1 MGNMGGLT
9 MKTVPFCHLH
19 FHTEYSLLDSSC
31 KVADAVAAAKEL
43 GQEHLAITDH
53 GVLYGVIDFY
63 KQARKAGIKPIIGCE
78 VYIARNGM
86 DEKTSQSDNL
96 HLVLLAEDNTGYDNL
111 MHLVSLG
118 HLEGFYY
125 KPRIDKKTLRQYSRG
140 LIGLS
145 ACLKGEVAEACA
157 EGAVDKAVALAKE
170 YSEILGP
177 NNFFLEIQDH
187 GIPEQKTANKYIVEV
202 AKCTGLPLVA
212 TNDVHYLRQEHR
224 DAHDV
229 LICLQHGNLVSD
241 TNRMSYSGDQFYMK
255 SGAEMER
262 LFPNH
267 PEALANTIEIARR
280 CNVEFVV
287 ENPPLHFPTFTIPP
301 EYENQKE
308 YLMATGI
315 AGLKRRYP
323 VEDLAHPETDIE
335 KRVAERFNYE
345 VGVIEK
351 TGFINYFLVVQDF
364 IAYAKSQN
372 IPVGPGRGSGAGS
385 MLAYALG
392 ITALDPLLYNLIFER
407 FLNPDRVSPPD
418 FDIDFCQARR
428 GEVIEYVK
436 DKYGRENVAQ
446 IITFGTLGAKT
457 VIRDIGRVLALPL
470 NECDK
475 LAKMVPETPGATLEQ
490 ALIENPD
497 FKRAVQQDATAKEI
511 MKYARVLEGLP
522 RHTGTHA
529 AGVVIGEKP
538 LIDILPLSRDKDK
551 QVITQFEMKPME
563 AIGLLKMDFLGL
575 KTLTVIQEAAVS
587 ILANHGVELDMDKIP
602 LDDKKTYD
610 LLNRGD
616 TIGVFQVE
624 SAGMRDTLRK
634 IGLDRVEDLIAM
646 IALYRPGPMQ
656 FIDEFIARKHGKVKI
671 QYDHPLLEPVLKETY
686 GIIVYQEQIQQVANK
701 LAGFTLGEGDLLRRA
716 MGKKDMSV
724 MSAQRE
730 NFITGCKKTNNID
743 RKLGEK
749 LWDMIEKFAQY
760 GFNKSHSAAYG
771 IISYQTAWL
780 KANYPEEFMAALLSS
795 EMGTPDKLAFL
806 LAEAREMGLNVRAP
820 SVNESVARFRPAKGA
835 LHFGLAGVKNVG
847 AGAVEALTV
856 EREKNGPFKGLMD
869 FCIRMGS
876 REVNRKTL
884 ESLIKCGAFDFCRK
898 PRSRLFAGVE
908 MAMGRAQSAQ
918 KDKLSGQSSLFDMFS
933 SGPAQNGD
941 DDLPAVEPW
950 PDSEML
956 TAEKELIGFY
966 ISGHPL
972 AKHEWTLRTFALQRI
987 GELAD
992 VMEAAGG
999 DEQKTLIRVGGL
1011 VDKYKK
1017 VFTKKDDPR
1026 PYARFRLEG
1035 LEAAVNAVVWPDDF
1049 QRFEKLLEDG
1059 TPLMAGGRITR
1070 DFRDELEIQISEI
1083 FPLQEAPA
1091 RFAEKVSLHLPEAVL
1106 SQEKFQAIKKIAA
1119 EHPGPTPLNICVL
1132 LDSGEKVFIK
1142 ADRSSQVTAS
1152 PELVQ
1157 KLEHLLGEEAVYVGA
1172 RSQPFLHEPPRR
1184 SFNRRKS

>member
-1 MGNMGGLT
+1 
-9 MKTVPFCHLH
+9 MKTIPFCHLH

-31 KVADAVAAAKEL
+31 KVADAVAMAKEL
-43 GQEHLAITDH
+43 GQEYLAITDH

-63 KQARKAGIKPIIGCE
+63 KQAQKAGVKPIIGCE

-86 DEKTSQSDNL
+86 DEKTSQADNL
-96 HLVLLAEDNTGYDNL
+96 HLVLLAEDNEGYNSL

-125 KPRIDKKTLRQYSRG
+125 KPRIDKKLLRQYSKG

-145 ACLKGEVAEACA
+145 ACLKGEIAEACA

-187 GIPEQKTANKYIVEV
+187 GLSEQKTANRHIIEV
-202 AKCTGLPLVA
+202 AKRTGLPLVA
-212 TNDVHYLRQEHR
+212 TNDVHYIKKDHR

-241 TNRMSYSGDQFYMK
+241 PNRMSYSGSEFYMK

-262 LFPNH
+262 LFPDH
-267 PEALANTIEIARR
+267 PEALANTVEIARR
-280 CNVEFVV
+280 CNVELV
-287 ENPPLHFPTFTIPP
+287 NKNKPLHFPTFTVPP
-301 EYENQKE
+301 EYKSQKD
-308 YLMATGI
+308 YLMAIGK
-315 AGLKRRYP
+315 AGLKTLYP
-323 VEDLAHPETDIE
+323 IDDFDNPKTDIE

-392 ITALDPLLYNLIFER
+392 ITALDPLHYNLIFER
-407 FLNPDRVSPPD
+407 FLNPARISPPD

-457 VIRDIGRVLALPL
+457 VIRDIGRVLGLPL

-475 LAKMVPETPGATLEQ
+475 LAKMVPEKPDVTLAK
-490 ALIENPD
+490 ALEENPD
-497 FKRAVQQDATAKEI
+497 FKRAAKQDPVAVEI
-511 MKYARVLEGLP
+511 MKYAQILEGLP

-563 AIGLLKMDFLGL
+563 DIGLLKMDFLGL
-575 KTLTVIQEAAVS
+575 KTLTVIQEAVEC
-587 ILANHGVELDMDKIP
+587 IRINHGVTLDINKLP

-656 FIDEFIARKHGKVKI
+656 FIDEFINRKHGKVKI

-686 GIIVYQEQIQQVANK
+686 GIIVYQEQIQQAANK
-701 LAGFTLGEGDLLRRA
+701 LAGFSLGEGDILRRA
-716 MGKKDMSV
+716 MGKKDKAV
-724 MSAQRE
+724 MATQRE
-730 NFITGCKKTNNID
+730 NFIAGCKKTNNID

-749 LWDMIEKFAQY
+749 LWDMIEKFAEY

-780 KANYPEEFMAALLSS
+780 KANYPEEFMSALLSS

-806 LAEAREMGLNVRAP
+806 LAEAREMELNVRAP

-835 LHFGLAGVKNVG
+835 LHFGMAGVKNVG
-847 AGAVEALTV
+847 GGAVESLV
-856 EREKNGPFKGLMD
+856 KEREANGPYIGLMN
-869 FCIRMGS
+869 FCSRMDS

-884 ESLIKCGAFDFCRK
+884 ESLIKCGAFDFCHK
-898 PRSRLFAGVE
+898 PRSRLFAGIE

-918 KDKLSGQSSLFDMFS
+918 KDKLSGQRSLFDMLS
-933 SGPAQNGD
+933 SGPAQDSD

-956 TAEKELIGFY
+956 SAEKELIGFY

-972 AKHEWTLRTFALQRI
+972 AEHEWTLKTFALQKI
-987 GELAD
+987 GELAE
-992 VMEAAGG
+992 VQTAAGD
-999 DEQKTLIRVGGL
+999 DEQKTYVRVGGL

-1017 VFTKKDDPR
+1017 VFTKPKTPEDSPK

-1049 QRFEKLLEDG
+1049 SKFEKLLEDG
-1059 TPLMAGGRITR
+1059 APLMATGKITR
-1070 DFRDELEIQISEI
+1070 DFRDELEIQVSEL
-1083 FPLQEAPA
+1083 FPLASAPA
-1091 RFAEKVSLHLPEAVL
+1091 LFAEKVGLHLTETSL
-1106 SQEKFQAIKKIAA
+1106 SQEKLQAVKKIAA
-1119 EHPGPTPLNICVL
+1119 AHPGPTPLNICVL
-1132 LDSGEKVFIK
+1132 LDSGEKIFIK
-1142 ADRSSQVTAS
+1142 ADRQSQVTAS
-1152 PELVQ
+1152 PELV
-1157 KLEHLLGEEAVYVGA
+1157 KNLEHLLGEDAVYVGA
-1172 RSQPFLHEPPRR
+1172 RSRPFLHEPPRR
-1184 SFNRRKS
+1184 RFNGRRS

>member
-1 MGNMGGLT
+1 
-9 MKTVPFCHLH
+9 MKTIPFCHLH

-31 KVADAVAAAKEL
+31 KVADAVATAKEL

-63 KQARKAGIKPIIGCE
+63 KQAQKAGIKPIIGCE

-86 DEKTSQSDNL
+86 DEKTSQADNL
-96 HLVLLAEDNTGYDNL
+96 HLVLLAEDNEGYNNL
-111 MHLVSLG
+111 MHLVSFG

-125 KPRIDKKTLRQYSRG
+125 KPRIDKKLLRQYSKG

-145 ACLKGEVAEACA
+145 ACLKGEIAEACA

-187 GIPEQKTANKYIVEV
+187 GIPEQKTANRHIVEV
-202 AKCTGLPLVA
+202 AKRTGLPLVA
-212 TNDVHYLRQEHR
+212 TNDVHYIKKEHR

-241 TNRMSYSGDQFYMK
+241 PNRMSYSGSEFYMK

-262 LFPNH
+262 LFPNQ
-267 PEALANTIEIARR
+267 PEALANTVEIARR
-280 CNVEFVV
+280 CNVELVDK
-287 ENPPLHFPTFTIPP
+287 NKPLHFPTFAVPP
-301 EYENQKE
+301 EYKSQKD
-308 YLMATGI
+308 YLMAIGK
-315 AGLKRRYP
+315 AGLKTLYP
-323 VEDLAHPETDIE
+323 IDDFDNPKTDIE
-335 KRVAERFNYE
+335 KQVSERFNYE
-345 VGVIEK
+345 VGIIEK

-392 ITALDPLLYNLIFER
+392 ITALDPLHYNLIFER
-407 FLNPDRVSPPD
+407 FLNPDRISPPD

-428 GEVIEYVK
+428 SEVIEYVK

-470 NECDK
+470 QECDK
-475 LAKMVPETPGATLEQ
+475 LAKMVPETPGATLAK
-490 ALIENPD
+490 ALEENPD
-497 FKRAVQQDATAKEI
+497 FKRATKQDPVAQEI
-511 MKYARVLEGLP
+511 MKYALILEGLP

-563 AIGLLKMDFLGL
+563 DIGLLKMDFLGL
-575 KTLTVIQEAAVS
+575 KTLTVIQEAVEY
-587 ILANHGVELDMDKIP
+587 IRTNHGVTLDINKLP
-602 LDDKKTYD
+602 LDDRKTYD

-656 FIDEFIARKHGKVKI
+656 FIDEFINRKHGKVKI

-686 GIIVYQEQIQQVANK
+686 GIIVYQEQIQQAANK
-701 LAGFTLGEGDLLRRA
+701 LAGFSLGEGDILRRA
-716 MGKKDMSV
+716 MGKKDKAV
-724 MSAQRE
+724 MATQRE
-730 NFITGCKKTNNID
+730 NFIAGCKKTNDID

-749 LWDMIEKFAQY
+749 LWDMIEKFAEY

-820 SVNESVARFRPAKGA
+820 SVNEGLARFRPEKGTV
-835 LHFGLAGVKNVG
+835 HFGLAGVKNVG
-847 AGAVEALTV
+847 AGAVESLV
-856 EREKNGPFKGLMD
+856 KERETKGPYTGLMN
-869 FCIRMGS
+869 FCSRMDS

-884 ESLIKCGAFDFCRK
+884 ESLIKCGAFDFCHK
-898 PRSRLFAGVE
+898 PRSRLFAGIE

-918 KDKLSGQSSLFDMFS
+918 KDKLSGQRSLFDMFS
-933 SGPAQNGD
+933 GSGPAQDSD
-941 DDLPAVEPW
+941 DDLPAIEPW

-956 TAEKELIGFY
+956 SAEKELIGFY

-972 AKHEWTLRTFALQRI
+972 SVHEWTLKTFALQKI

-992 VMEAAGG
+992 VLVAAGT
-999 DEQKTLIRVGGL
+999 DEPKAFVRVGGL

-1017 VFTKKDDPR
+1017 VFTKPKSPDDSPK

-1035 LEAAVNAVVWPDDF
+1035 LEAAVNAVVWSSEFP
-1049 QRFEKLLEDG
+1049 QFEKLLEDG
-1059 TPLMAGGRITR
+1059 APLMATGKITR
-1070 DFRDELEIQISEI
+1070 DFRDELEIQVSEL
-1083 FPLQEAPA
+1083 FPLASAPGL
-1091 RFAEKVSLHLPEAVL
+1091 FAEKVSLHLPETAL
-1106 SQEKFQAIKKIAA
+1106 SQEKLQAIKKIAA
-1119 EHPGPTPLNICVL
+1119 THPGPTPLNICVL
-1132 LDSGEKVFIK
+1132 LDSGEKIFIK
-1142 ADRSSQVTAS
+1142 ADRASQVTAS

-1157 KLEHLLGEEAVYVGA
+1157 NLEHLLGEDAVYVGA
-1172 RSQPFLHEPPRR
+1172 RSQPFLREPPRR
-1184 SFNRRKS
+1184 RWPKK

>member
-1 MGNMGGLT
+1 
-9 MKTVPFCHLH
+9 MKSIPFCHLH

-31 KVADAVAAAKEL
+31 KVADAVKMAKEL

-63 KQARKAGIKPIIGCE
+63 EKAQKAGIKPIIGCE
-78 VYIARNGM
+78 VYIARKGM
-86 DEKTSQSDNL
+86 DHRDGGQADNL
-96 HLVLLAEDNTGYDNL
+96 HLVLLAEDNEGYNNL
-111 MHLVSLG
+111 MHLVSIG
-118 HLEGFYY
+118 HLEGFHY
-125 KPRIDKKTLRQYSRG
+125 KPRIDKKVLRQYSKG

-145 ACLKGEVAEACA
+145 ACLKGEIAEACA

-177 NNFFLEIQDH
+177 DNFFLEIQDH
-187 GIPEQKTANKYIVEV
+187 GISEQRTANKHIIEV
-202 AKCTGLPLVA
+202 AKRTGLPLVA
-212 TNDVHYLRQEHR
+212 TNDVHYIKQEHR

-241 TNRMSYSGDQFYMK
+241 PNRMSYSGDQFYMK

-262 LFPNH
+262 LFPDH
-267 PEALANTIEIARR
+267 PEALANTVEIARR
-280 CNVEFVV
+280 CNVEFVLK
-287 ENPPLHFPTFTIPP
+287 NPPLHFPVFGIPP
-301 EYENQKE
+301 EYKSQKD
-308 YLMATGI
+308 YLMAIGI
-315 AGLKRRYP
+315 AGLKKLYP
-323 VEDLAHPETDIE
+323 VENLDKPQTDIE
-335 KRVAERFNYE
+335 KQVAERFNYE
-345 VGVIEK
+345 VGIIEK

-392 ITALDPLLYNLIFER
+392 ITALDPLHYNLIFER

-475 LAKMVPETPGATLEQ
+475 LAKMVPETPGATLAK
-490 ALIENPD
+490 ALEENPD
-497 FKRAVQQDATAKEI
+497 FKRASKQDQVAQDI
-511 MKYARVLEGLP
+511 MKYALILEGLP

-563 AIGLLKMDFLGL
+563 SIGLLKMDFLGL
-575 KTLTVIQEAAVS
+575 KTLTVIQEAVEH
-587 ILANHGVELDMDKIP
+587 IRRNHGVEVDINKLP
-602 LDDKKTYD
+602 LDDRKTYD

-656 FIDEFIARKHGKVKI
+656 FIDEFIGRKHGKIKI

-686 GIIVYQEQIQQVANK
+686 GIIVYQEQIQQAANK
-701 LAGFTLGEGDLLRRA
+701 LAGFSLGQGDILRRA
-716 MGKKDMSV
+716 MGKKDKAV
-724 MSAQRE
+724 MDAQRA
-730 NFITGCKKTNNID
+730 NFIDGCKKTNNID
-743 RKLGEK
+743 QKLAQK
-749 LWDMIEKFAQY
+749 LWEMIEKFAEY

-820 SVNESVARFRPAKGA
+820 SVNESVARFRPAKGTI
-835 LHFGLAGVKNVG
+835 HFGMAGVKNVG
-847 AGAVEALTV
+847 AGAVETLV
-856 EREKNGPFKGLMD
+856 KEREASGPYTGLMN
-869 FCIRMGS
+869 FCTRMDS

-884 ESLIKCGAFDFCRK
+884 ESLIKCGAFDFCHK
-898 PRSRLFAGVE
+898 PRSRLFAGIE

-918 KDKLSGQSSLFDMFS
+918 KDKLSGQCSLFDMLG
-933 SGPAQNGD
+933 SGPAQDSD

-956 TAEKELIGFY
+956 SAEKELIGFY

-972 AKHEWTLRTFALQRI
+972 SEHEWTLRTFALQKI

-992 VMEAAGG
+992 VVVEAGA
-999 DEQKTLIRVGGL
+999 DEQKAMVRVGGL

-1017 VFTKKDDPR
+1017 VFTKPKKPEDSPK

-1049 QRFEKLLEDG
+1049 SKFEKLLDDG
-1059 TPLMAGGRITR
+1059 APLMVAGRITK
-1070 DFRDELEIQISEI
+1070 DFRDELEIQVGEV
-1083 FPLQEAPA
+1083 FPLASAPGL
-1091 RFAEKVSLHLPEAVL
+1091 FTEKVSLHLPEAAL
-1106 SQEKFQAIKKIAA
+1106 SQEKLRAIKKIAEA
-1119 EHPGPTPLNICVL
+1119 HPGPTALHICVL

-1142 ADRSSQVTAS
+1142 ADRTSQVTAS
-1152 PELVQ
+1152 PELVK
-1157 KLEHLLGEEAVYVGA
+1157 KLEHLLGEDVVYVGA
-1172 RSQPFLHEPPRR
+1172 KTKPFLYEPPRR
-1184 SFNRRKS
+1184 RFSGKRG

>member
-1 MGNMGGLT
+1 
-9 MKTVPFCHLH
+9 MKTIPFCHLH

-31 KVADAVAAAKEL
+31 KVADAVKTAKEL

-63 KQARKAGIKPIIGCE
+63 KQAQTAGIKPIIGCE

-86 DEKTSQSDNL
+86 DEKTSQADNL
-96 HLVLLAEDNTGYDNL
+96 HLVLLAEDNEGYNNL

-125 KPRIDKKTLRQYSRG
+125 KPRIDKKLLRQYSKG

-145 ACLKGEVAEACA
+145 ACLKGEIAEACA

-187 GIPEQKTANKYIVEV
+187 GLSEQKTANRHILEV
-202 AKCTGLPLVA
+202 AKRTGLPLVA
-212 TNDVHYLRQEHR
+212 TNDVHYIKKDHR

-241 TNRMSYSGDQFYMK
+241 PNRMSYSGSEFYMK

-262 LFPNH
+262 LFPDH
-267 PEALANTIEIARR
+267 PEALANTVEIAHR
-280 CNVEFVV
+280 CNVELVDKKK
-287 ENPPLHFPTFTIPP
+287 PLHFPTYTIPP
-301 EYENQKE
+301 EYKSQKD
-308 YLMATGI
+308 YLMAIGR
-315 AGLKRRYP
+315 AGLKKLYP
-323 VEDLAHPETDIE
+323 IDDFDQPKTDIE

-392 ITALDPLLYNLIFER
+392 ITALDPLLYNLLFER

-475 LAKMVPETPGATLEQ
+475 LAKMVPETPGATLAK
-490 ALIENPD
+490 ALEENPD
-497 FKRAVQQDATAKEI
+497 FKRATKQDPVAIEI
-511 MKYARVLEGLP
+511 MKYALILEGLP

-538 LIDILPLSRDKDK
+538 LIDLLPLSRDKDK

-563 AIGLLKMDFLGL
+563 EIGLLKMDFLGL
-575 KTLTVIQEAAVS
+575 KTLTVIQEAVEC
-587 ILANHGVELDMDKIP
+587 IRANHGVTLDINKLP
-602 LDDKKTYD
+602 LDDKKTYE

-656 FIDEFIARKHGKVKI
+656 FIDEFISRKHGKVKI
-671 QYDHPLLEPVLKETY
+671 QYDHPLLESLLKETY

-701 LAGFTLGEGDLLRRA
+701 LAGFTLGEGDQLRRA
-716 MGKKDMSV
+716 MGKKDKAV
-724 MSAQRE
+724 MSAQRD
-730 NFITGCKKTNNID
+730 NFIAGCKKVNDID

-749 LWDMIEKFAQY
+749 LWALIEKFAEY

-780 KANYPEEFMAALLSS
+780 KANYPEEFMSALLSS

-820 SVNESVARFRPAKGA
+820 NVNEGLARFRPAKGTI
-835 LHFGLAGVKNVG
+835 HFGMAGVKNVG
-847 AGAVEALTV
+847 GGAVESLV
-856 EREKNGPFKGLMD
+856 KEREANGPYTGLMN
-869 FCIRMGS
+869 FCSRMDS

-884 ESLIKCGAFDFCRK
+884 ESLIKCGAFDFCNM
-898 PRSRLFAGVE
+898 PRSRLFGGIE

-918 KDKLSGQSSLFDMFS
+918 KDKLSGQCSLFDMLS
-933 SGPAQNGD
+933 SGPAQDSD

-956 TAEKELIGFY
+956 SAEKELIGFY

-972 AKHEWTLRTFALQRI
+972 AEHEWTLRTFALQKI

-992 VMEAAGG
+992 VQTAAGT
-999 DEQKTLIRVGGL
+999 DEQKAYVRVGGL

-1017 VFTKKDDPR
+1017 VFTKPKTPEDSPK

-1049 QRFEKLLEDG
+1049 SKFEKLLEDG
-1059 TPLMAGGRITR
+1059 APLMATGKITR
-1070 DFRDELEIQISEI
+1070 DFRDELEIQVSEL
-1083 FPLQEAPA
+1083 FPLAEAPLL
-1091 RFAEKVSLHLPEAVL
+1091 FAEKLSLHLPEAAL
-1106 SQEKFQAIKKIAA
+1106 SQEKLDAVKKIAA
-1119 EHPGPTPLNICVL
+1119 EHPGPTPLNICIL

-1142 ADRSSQVTAS
+1142 ADRHSQVTAS
-1152 PELVQ
+1152 PKLVQ
-1157 KLEHLLGEEAVYVGA
+1157 KLEHLLGEDAVYVGA
-1172 RSQPFLHEPPRR
+1172 RSQPFLREPPRR
-1184 SFNRRKS
+1184 RFNGRKS

>member
-1 MGNMGGLT
+1 
-9 MKTVPFCHLH
+9 MKSVPFCHLH

-31 KVADAVAAAKEL
+31 KVDAAVKTAKEL

-96 HLVLLAEDNTGYDNL
+96 HLVLLAEDNAGYDNL

-125 KPRIDKKTLRQYSRG
+125 KPRIDKKTLRQYSKG

-145 ACLKGEVAEACA
+145 ACLKGEITEACA

-177 NNFFLEIQDH
+177 NNFFLEMQDH
-187 GIPEQKTANKYIVEV
+187 GLTEQKTANKHIVEV
-202 AKCTGLPLVA
+202 AKRTGLPLVV
-212 TNDVHYLRQEHR
+212 TNDVHYIKQEHR

-267 PEALANTIEIARR
+267 PEALANTVEIARR
-280 CNVEFVV
+280 CNVEFIV
-287 ENPPLHFPTFTIPP
+287 ENPPLHFPTFGIPP
-301 EYENQKE
+301 EYKSQKD
-308 YLMATGI
+308 YLMAIGI
-315 AGLKRRYP
+315 TGLKKLYP
-323 VEDLAHPETDIE
+323 VDDLDHPKTDIE

-345 VGVIEK
+345 VGIIEK

-364 IAYAKSQN
+364 IRWAKDHG

-457 VIRDIGRVLALPL
+457 VIRDIGRVLGLPL

-490 ALIENPD
+490 ALSENPD
-497 FKRAVQQDATAKEI
+497 FKRACATDPTAREI
-511 MKYARVLEGLP
+511 MKYAPVLEGLP

-575 KTLTVIQEAAVS
+575 KTLTVIQEAVES
-587 ILANHGVELDMDKIP
+587 IRINHGVVLDIDKIP
-602 LDDKKTYD
+602 LDDKPTYD

-671 QYDHPLLEPVLKETY
+671 QYEHPLLEDIVKETY
-686 GIIVYQEQIQQVANK
+686 GIIVYQEQIQQAANK
-701 LAGFTLGEGDLLRRA
+701 LAGFSLGQGDLLRRA
-716 MGKKDMSV
+716 MGKKDKAV
-724 MSAQRE
+724 MDAQRE
-730 NFITGCKKTNNID
+730 SFIAGCKKANNID
-743 RKLGEK
+743 QKLAQK
-749 LWDMIEKFAQY
+749 LWEMIEKFAQY

-771 IISYQTAWL
+771 IISYQTAFL

-806 LAEAREMGLNVRAP
+806 LAEVREMGLTVRAP
-820 SVNESVARFRPAKGA
+820 SVNESIARFRPVKGA
-835 LHFGLAGVKNVG
+835 LHFGMAGVKNVG
-847 AGAVEALTV
+847 AGAVESLV
-856 EREKNGPFKGLMD
+856 KEREKSGPFKGLMD
-869 FCIRMGS
+869 FCTRMDS

-884 ESLIKCGAFDFCRK
+884 ESLIKCGAFDFCHM
-898 PRSRLFAGVE
+898 PRSRLFAGIE
-908 MAMGRAQSAQ
+908 MAMGRAQSSQ
-918 KDKLSGQSSLFDMFS
+918 KDKQSGQSSLFDMFS
-933 SGPAQNGD
+933 GGSVQNSD
-941 DDLPAVEPW
+941 SDLPDIEPW

-956 TAEKELIGFY
+956 SAEKELIGFY

-972 AKHEWTLRTFALQRI
+972 SEHEWTLKTFALQKI
-987 GELAD
+987 GELGD
-992 VMEAAGG
+992 VLEAAGG
-999 DEQKTLIRVGGL
+999 DEQKTYIRVGGL

-1017 VFTKKDDPR
+1017 VFTKPKKPEDHPK

-1049 QRFEKLLEDG
+1049 QRFEKRLEDG
-1059 TPLMAGGRITR
+1059 APLMAAGKITR
-1070 DFRDELEIQISEI
+1070 DFRDELEIQVSEI
-1083 FPLQEAPA
+1083 YPLASAPTL
-1091 RFAEKVSLHLPEAVL
+1091 FAEKVSLHLPETSL
-1106 SQEKFQAIKKIAA
+1106 SKEKLQAIKKIAA
-1119 EHPGPTPLNICVL
+1119 EHSGPTPLNICVL

-1142 ADRSSQVTAS
+1142 ADRDSQVSAS

-1172 RSQPFLHEPPRR
+1172 RSNPFLHEPPRR
-1184 SFNRRKS
+1184 RFNGKRG

>member
-1 MGNMGGLT
+1 
-9 MKTVPFCHLH
+9 MKTLPFCHLH

-31 KVADAVAAAKEL
+31 KVADAVATAKEL

-63 KQARKAGIKPIIGCE
+63 KQALKAGIKPIIGCE
-78 VYIARNGM
+78 VYIARNGI

-96 HLVLLAEDNTGYDNL
+96 HLVLLAEDNEGYDNL

-125 KPRIDKKTLRQYSRG
+125 KPRIDKKILRQYSKG

-145 ACLKGEVAEACA
+145 ACLKGEIAEACV
-157 EGAVDKAVALAKE
+157 EGAVDKAVAQAKE

-177 NNFFLEIQDH
+177 DNFFLEMQDH
-187 GIPEQKTANKYIVEV
+187 GIPEQKTANKHIAEV
-202 AKCTGLPLVA
+202 AKRTGLPLVV
-212 TNDVHYLRQEHR
+212 TNDVHYIKQEHR

-267 PEALANTIEIARR
+267 PEALANTVEIAHR

-301 EYENQKE
+301 EYKNQKE
-308 YLMATGI
+308 YLMAIGV
-315 AGLKRRYP
+315 AGLKRLYP
-323 VEDLAHPETDIE
+323 VNDLDHPKTDIE

-364 IAYAKSQN
+364 IRWAKDHG

-470 NECDK
+470 QECDK
-475 LAKMVPETPGATLEQ
+475 LAKMVPETAGATLKQ
-490 ALIENPD
+490 ALDENPD
-497 FKRAVQQDATAKEI
+497 FKRAVKENPVAQEI
-511 MKYARVLEGLP
+511 MKYAPILEGLP

-575 KTLTVIQEAAVS
+575 KTLTVIHEAVES
-587 ILANHGVELDMDKIP
+587 IRANHGVELAIDKIP

-671 QYDHPLLEPVLKETY
+671 QYDHPLLEPLLKETY

-701 LAGFTLGEGDLLRRA
+701 LAGFTLGEGDQLRRA
-716 MGKKDMSV
+716 MGKKDMAV
-724 MSAQRE
+724 MSAQCE
-730 NFITGCKKTNNID
+730 NFISGCKKTNNID

-749 LWDMIEKFAQY
+749 LWALVEKFAQY

-806 LAEAREMGLNVRAP
+806 LAEAREMELNVRAP
-820 SVNESVARFRPAKGA
+820 SVNESTARFRPAKGA
-835 LHFGLAGVKNVG
+835 LHFGMTGVKNVG
-847 AGAVEALTV
+847 AGAVETLV
-856 EREKNGPFKGLMD
+856 QEREKNGPFKGLMD
-869 FCIRMGS
+869 FCARMDS
-876 REVNRKTL
+876 REMNRKTL
-884 ESLIKCGAFDFCRK
+884 ESLIKCGAFDFCHK
-898 PRSRLFAGVE
+898 PRSRLFAGVD
-908 MAMGRAQSAQ
+908 MAMSRAQSAQ
-918 KDKLSGQSSLFDMFS
+918 RDKQSGQSSLFDMFS
-933 SGPAQNGD
+933 GGPAQNSD
-941 DDLPAVEPW
+941 DDLPAIEPW

-956 TAEKELIGFY
+956 SAEKELIGFY

-972 AKHEWTLRTFALQRI
+972 SEHEWTLRTFALQRI
-987 GELAD
+987 GELSD
-992 VMEAAGG
+992 VLEAAGG
-999 DEQKTLIRVGGL
+999 EEQKAFIRVGGL

-1017 VFTKKDDPR
+1017 VFTKPKKPEDSPK

-1049 QRFEKLLEDG
+1049 QKFEKLLEDG
-1059 TPLMAGGRITR
+1059 APLMASGRITK
-1070 DFRDELEIQISEI
+1070 DFRDELEIQVSEL
-1083 FPLQEAPA
+1083 FPLASA
-1091 RFAEKVSLHLPEAVL
+1091 HSLFADKVSLHLPETLL
-1106 SQEKFQAIKKIAA
+1106 SQEKLQAIKKIAV

-1142 ADRSSQVTAS
+1142 ADRNSQVTAS
-1152 PELVQ
+1152 PELVH
-1157 KLEHLLGEEAVYVGA
+1157 KFEHLLGEEAVYVGA
-1172 RSQPFLHEPPRR
+1172 RSQPFLREPPRR
-1184 SFNRRKS
+1184 RFNGRKS

>member
-1 MGNMGGLT
+1 
-9 MKTVPFCHLH
+9 MKTIPFCHLH

-31 KVADAVAAAKEL
+31 KVADAVSTAKEL
-43 GQEHLAITDH
+43 GQEYLAITDH

-63 KQARKAGIKPIIGCE
+63 KQAQAAGVKPIIGCE

-86 DEKTSQSDNL
+86 DEKTSQADNL
-96 HLVLLAEDNTGYDNL
+96 HLVLLAEDNEGYNNL

-125 KPRIDKKTLRQYSRG
+125 KPRIDKKLLRQYSKG

-145 ACLKGEVAEACA
+145 ACLKGEIAEACA

-187 GIPEQKTANKYIVEV
+187 GLSEQKAANRHIIEV
-202 AKCTGLPLVA
+202 AKRTGLPLVA
-212 TNDVHYLRQEHR
+212 TNDVHYIKKEHR

-241 TNRMSYSGDQFYMK
+241 PNRMSYSGSEFYMK

-262 LFPNH
+262 LFPDQ
-267 PEALANTIEIARR
+267 PEALANTVEIARR
-280 CNVEFVV
+280 CNVELVDK
-287 ENPPLHFPTFTIPP
+287 NKPLHFPTFAIPP
-301 EYENQKE
+301 EYKSQKD
-308 YLMATGI
+308 YLMAIGR
-315 AGLKRRYP
+315 AGLKTLYP
-323 VEDLAHPETDIE
+323 IDDFDNPKTEIE
-335 KRVAERFNYE
+335 KQVSERFNYE
-345 VGVIEK
+345 LGIIEK

-392 ITALDPLLYNLIFER
+392 ITALDPLHYNLIFER
-407 FLNPDRVSPPD
+407 FLNPDRISPPD

-470 NECDK
+470 QECDK
-475 LAKMVPETPGATLEQ
+475 LAKMVPETPGATLAK
-490 ALIENPD
+490 ALEENPD
-497 FKRAVQQDATAKEI
+497 FKRATKQDPVAQEI
-511 MKYARVLEGLP
+511 MKYALILEGLP

-563 AIGLLKMDFLGL
+563 EIGLLKMDFLGL
-575 KTLTVIQEAAVS
+575 KTLTVIQEAVEY
-587 ILANHGVELDMDKIP
+587 IRTNHGVTLDINKLP

-656 FIDEFIARKHGKVKI
+656 FIDEFIGRKHGKIKI

-686 GIIVYQEQIQQVANK
+686 GIIVYQEQIQQAANK
-701 LAGFTLGEGDLLRRA
+701 LAGFSLGEGDILRRA
-716 MGKKDMSV
+716 MGKKDKSV
-724 MSAQRE
+724 MATQRE
-730 NFITGCKKTNNID
+730 NFIAGCKKTNDID
-743 RKLGEK
+743 RKLAEK
-749 LWDMIEKFAQY
+749 LWDMIEKFAEY

-820 SVNESVARFRPAKGA
+820 SVNEGLARFRPEKGTV
-835 LHFGLAGVKNVG
+835 HFGLAGVKNVG
-847 AGAVEALTV
+847 AGAVESLV
-856 EREKNGPFKGLMD
+856 KEREANGPYTGLMN
-869 FCIRMGS
+869 FCSRMDS

-884 ESLIKCGAFDFCRK
+884 ESLIKCGAFDFCHK
-898 PRSRLFAGVE
+898 PRSRLFAGIE

-918 KDKLSGQSSLFDMFS
+918 KDKLSGQRSLFDMFS
-933 SGPAQNGD
+933 GGGPAKDSD
-941 DDLPAVEPW
+941 DDLPAIEPW

-956 TAEKELIGFY
+956 SAEKELIGFY

-972 AKHEWTLRTFALQRI
+972 SVHEWTLKTFALQKI

-992 VMEAAGG
+992 VQTTAGT
-999 DEQKTLIRVGGL
+999 DEQKAFVRVGGL

-1017 VFTKKDDPR
+1017 VFTKPKAPEDSPK

-1049 QRFEKLLEDG
+1049 SKFEKLLEDG
-1059 TPLMAGGRITR
+1059 AALMATGKITR
-1070 DFRDELEIQISEI
+1070 DFRDELEIQVSEL
-1083 FPLQEAPA
+1083 FPLASAPGL
-1091 RFAEKVSLHLPEAVL
+1091 FADKVSLHLPETLL
-1106 SQEKFQAIKKIAA
+1106 SQEKLRAVKKIAE

-1132 LDSGEKVFIK
+1132 LDSGEKIFIK
-1142 ADRSSQVTAS
+1142 ADRTSQVTAS

-1157 KLEHLLGEEAVYVGA
+1157 KLEHLLGEDAVYVGA
-1172 RSQPFLHEPPRR
+1172 RSQPFLREPPRR
-1184 SFNRRKS
+1184 RFNGRGK

>member
-1 MGNMGGLT
+1 

-31 KVADAVAAAKEL
+31 KVADAVSTAKEL
-43 GQEHLAITDH
+43 GQEYLAITDH

-63 KQARKAGIKPIIGCE
+63 KQALKAGIKPIIGCE
-78 VYIARNGM
+78 MYIARNGM
-86 DEKTSQSDNL
+86 DEKTSQADNL
-96 HLVLLAEDNTGYDNL
+96 HLVLLAEDNEGYNNL

-118 HLEGFYY
+118 HLDGFYY
-125 KPRIDKKTLRQYSRG
+125 KPRIDKKLLRQYSKG

-145 ACLKGEVAEACA
+145 ACLKGEIAEACV

-187 GIPEQKTANKYIVEV
+187 GISEQKTANRYIIEV
-202 AKCTGLPLVA
+202 AKRAGLPLVA
-212 TNDVHYLRQEHR
+212 TNDVHYIKKEHR

-241 TNRMSYSGDQFYMK
+241 PNRMSYSGSEFYMK

-262 LFPNH
+262 LFPNQ
-267 PEALANTIEIARR
+267 PEALANTVEIARR
-280 CNVEFVV
+280 CNVELVDKKK
-287 ENPPLHFPTFTIPP
+287 PLHFPTYTIPP
-301 EYENQKE
+301 EYKSQKD
-308 YLMATGI
+308 YLMAIGR
-315 AGLKRRYP
+315 AGLKKLYP
-323 VEDLAHPETDIE
+323 IDDFDDPKTDIE
-335 KRVAERFNYE
+335 KRVSERFNYE
-345 VGVIEK
+345 VGIIEK

-392 ITALDPLLYNLIFER
+392 ITALDPLHYNLIFER

-475 LAKMVPETPGATLEQ
+475 LAKMVPEKPDVTLTK
-490 ALIENPD
+490 ALEENPD
-497 FKRAVQQDATAKEI
+497 FKRASKQDPVAIEI
-511 MKYARVLEGLP
+511 MKYALVLEGLP

-563 AIGLLKMDFLGL
+563 EIGLLKMDFLGL
-575 KTLTVIQEAAVS
+575 KTLTVIQEAVEN
-587 ILANHGVELDMDKIP
+587 IRRNHGITLDINKLP

-656 FIDEFIARKHGKVKI
+656 FIDEFIGRKHGKVKF
-671 QYDHPLLEPVLKETY
+671 QYDHELLEPVLKETY
-686 GIIVYQEQIQQVANK
+686 GIIVYQEQIQQAANK
-701 LAGFTLGEGDLLRRA
+701 LAGFSLGEGDILRRA
-716 MGKKDMSV
+716 MGKKDKAV
-724 MSAQRE
+724 MATQRE
-730 NFITGCKKTNNID
+730 SFIAGCKKTNNID
-743 RKLGEK
+743 RKLSEK
-749 LWDMIEKFAQY
+749 LWDMIEKFAEY

-806 LAEAREMGLNVRAP
+806 LAEAREMELNVRPP
-820 SVNESVARFRPAKGA
+820 SVNESIARFRPAKGA
-835 LHFGLAGVKNVG
+835 LHFGMAGVKNVG
-847 AGAVEALTV
+847 AGAVESLV
-856 EREKNGPFKGLMD
+856 KEREANGPYTGLMN
-869 FCIRMGS
+869 FCSRMDS

-884 ESLIKCGAFDFCRK
+884 ESLIKCGAFDFCNK
-898 PRSRLFAGVE
+898 PRSRLFAGIE

-918 KDKLSGQSSLFDMFS
+918 KDKLSGQCSLFDMLGG
-933 SGPAQNGD
+933 GPSQDSD

-956 TAEKELIGFY
+956 SAEKELIGFY

-972 AKHEWTLRTFALQRI
+972 AAYEWTLRTFALQKI

-992 VMEAAGG
+992 VQTAAGD
-999 DEQKTLIRVGGL
+999 DEQKSYVRVGGL

-1017 VFTKKDDPR
+1017 VFTKPKKPEDSPK

-1049 QRFEKLLEDG
+1049 PKFEKLLEDG
-1059 TPLMAGGRITR
+1059 AALMATGKITR
-1070 DFRDELEIQISEI
+1070 DFRDELEIQVSEL
-1083 FPLQEAPA
+1083 FPLASAPKL
-1091 RFAEKVSLHLPEAVL
+1091 FAEKLSLHLPETAL
-1106 SQEKFQAIKKIAA
+1106 SQEKLQAIKTIAA
-1119 EHPGPTPLNICVL
+1119 AHPGPTPLNLCIL

-1142 ADRSSQVTAS
+1142 ADRSSQVAAS
-1152 PELVQ
+1152 PELVR
-1157 KLEHLLGEEAVYVGA
+1157 KLEHLLGEDTVYVGA
-1172 RSQPFLHEPPRR
+1172 RSQPFLREPPRR
-1184 SFNRRKS
+1184 RFGGKRG